1 MSVSITV
8 VITIHSAHNVVP
20 DLQERCLSSASES
33 SKGGRPLIKANLKQI
48 DVLLCRVSPGH
59 LPYVLSVPFGYPPV

>member
-48 DVLLCRVSPGH
+48 DVL
-59 LPYVLSVPFGYPPV
+59 